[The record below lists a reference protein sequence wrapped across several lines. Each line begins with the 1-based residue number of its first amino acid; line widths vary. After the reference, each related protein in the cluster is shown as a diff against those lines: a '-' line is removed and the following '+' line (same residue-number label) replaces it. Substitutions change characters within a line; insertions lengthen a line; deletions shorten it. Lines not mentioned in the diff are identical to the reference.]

1 MLYPISADLIVF
13 GDMSQLNRIFGY
25 CNCSIIEVYREL
37 TKKAGVEEK
46 RLMAAPVIGRKAPNS
61 FVEKKKPLE
70 RER

>member
-1 MLYPISADLIVF
+1 
-13 GDMSQLNRIFGY
+13 
-25 CNCSIIEVYREL
+25 L